1 MAAVTA
7 LIDSATKLLEQ
18 AGVSSPQVDAQLLL
32 AHTIG
37 VERSQLLTAGSL
49 TSQQKLDFEALV
61 TRRANREPLQHLT
74 GVAHFRHISLAVG
87 PGVFVP
93 RPETELLVE
102 AAIAHLKSIP
112 QPRLAADLCA
122 GSGAIAL
129 SLAIEVPGTTVHAVE
144 LSDDA
149 VKWLTRN
156 IIEHAAELE
165 AVGSQ
170 VIVHHGNAGNR
181 DLLAE
186 FAGKFAAVVSNPPYI
201 PNAMIPRDPE
211 ARDHDPAIAL
221 FSGDD
226 GLTAAR
232 DIVLVAGEAL
242 AAGGFFGM
250 EHADVQGQS
259 VPNLLNEMTGIW
271 SQVKDNQDYNKLPR
285 FTTALRTA
293 NSGIGR

>member
-1 MAAVTA
+1 MTAITA
-7 LIDSATKLLEQ
+7 LINSATKLLDQ
-18 AGVSSPQVDAQLLL
+18 AGVPSPQVDAELLL
-32 AHTIG
+32 AHVLGI
-37 VERSQLLTAGSL
+37 ERSNLLKV
-49 TSQQKLDFEALV
+49 TSINAEQHSDFEALV
-61 TRRANREPLQHLT
+61 ARRANRVPLQHLT

-102 AAIAHLKSIP
+102 AAISYLKTLSGP
-112 QPRLAADLCA
+112 KLAVDLCA

-129 SLAIEVPGTTVHAVE
+129 CLALEVPGTTVHAVE

-149 VKWLTRN
+149 VKWLTHN
-156 IIEHAAELE
+156 VIDHAAQLE
-165 AVGSQ
+165 ATGSH

-181 DLLAE
+181 ELLAD

-226 GLTAAR
+226 GLAAAR
-232 DIVLVAGEAL
+232 EIVMVAADAL
-242 AAGGFFGM
+242 APGGFFGM
-250 EHADVQGQS
+250 EHADVQGES
-259 VPNLLNEMTGIW
+259 VPSLLKEMSGIW

-285 FTTALRTA
+285 YTTAVRTT
-293 NSGIGR
+293 NSEVGR

>member
-37 VERSQLLTAGSL
+37 VERSQLLTVGSL
-49 TSQQKLDFEALV
+49 TSQQELDFEALV
-61 TRRANREPLQHLT
+61 ARRANREPLQHLT

-250 EHADVQGQS
+250 EHADVQGES

>member
-1 MAAVTA
+1 MASVTA

-37 VERSQLLTAGSL
+37 VERSQLLTVDSL
-49 TSQQKLDFEALV
+49 TSQQKLDFDALIA
-61 TRRANREPLQHLT
+61 RRANREPLQHLT
-74 GVAHFRHISLAVG
+74 GVAHFRLISLAVG

-102 AAIAHLKSIP
+102 AAIAHLKNTP
-112 QPRLAADLCA
+112 QPRLVADLCA

-129 SLAIEVPGTTVHAVE
+129 SLALEVPGTTVHAVE

-156 IIEHAAELE
+156 VVEHAAQLE
-165 AVGSQ
+165 TAGSQ
-170 VIVHHGNAGNR
+170 VIIHHGNAGDR
-181 DLLAE
+181 DLLSE
-186 FAGKFAAVVSNPPYI
+186 FAGKFAAIVSNPPYI

-211 ARDHDPAIAL
+211 ARDYDPAIAL

-226 GLTAAR
+226 GLAAAR
-232 DIVLVAGEAL
+232 DIILVAGEAL

-250 EHADVQGQS
+250 EHADVQGES
-259 VPNLLNEMTGIW
+259 LPNLLKEMTGIW

-285 FTTALRTA
+285 FTTAVRTT
-293 NSGIGR
+293 NSGVGR

>member
-37 VERSQLLTAGSL
+37 VQRSQLLTADSL
-49 TSQQKLDFEALV
+49 TSQQELEFEALV
-61 TRRANREPLQHLT
+61 ARRANREPLQHLT

-102 AAIAHLKSIP
+102 AAIAHLKNIP
-112 QPRLAADLCA
+112 QPRLVADLCA

-129 SLAIEVPGTTVHAVE
+129 SLALEVPGTTVHAVE
-144 LSDDA
+144 LSDAA

-156 IIEHAAELE
+156 VSEHAAQLE
-165 AVGSQ
+165 AAGSQ
-170 VIVHHGNAGNR
+170 VIIHHGNAGDR
-181 DLLAE
+181 DLLSE

-201 PNAMIPRDPE
+201 PDAMIPRDPE

-226 GLTAAR
+226 GLAAAR

-250 EHADVQGQS
+250 EHADVQGES
-259 VPNLLNEMTGIW
+259 MPNLLNEMTGIW

-285 FTTALRTA
+285 FTTAVRSA
-293 NSGIGR
+293 NSGVGR

>member
-1 MAAVTA
+1 MTA
-7 LIDSATKLLEQ
+7 ITSLINSASKLLDQ
-18 AGVSSPQVDAQLLL
+18 AGVGSPQVDAELLL
-32 AHTIG
+32 AHVLGI
-37 VERSQLLTAGSL
+37 ERSNLLKVTSITAE
-49 TSQQKLDFEALV
+49 QQFDFEALV
-61 TRRANREPLQHLT
+61 ARRANRVPLQHLT

-93 RPETELLVE
+93 RPETELLVD
-102 AAIAHLKSIP
+102 AAISHLKTISGP
-112 QPRLAADLCA
+112 KLAADLCA

-129 SLAIEVPGTTVHAVE
+129 SLALEVPGTTVHAVE

-149 VKWLTRN
+149 VKWLIRN
-156 IIEHAAELE
+156 VSEHAAQLE
-165 AVGSQ
+165 AAGSR
-170 VIVHHGNAGNR
+170 VIVHHSNAGDR
-181 DLLAE
+181 DLLAK
-186 FAGKFAAVVSNPPYI
+186 FAGEFAAVVSNPPYI

-232 DIVLVAGEAL
+232 EIVLVAGDAL

-250 EHADVQGQS
+250 EHADVQGES
-259 VPNLLNEMTGIW
+259 VPNLLDEMTGMW

-285 FTTALRTA
+285 FTTAVRTA
-293 NSGIGR
+293 NSDVGR

>member
-1 MAAVTA
+1 MASVTA

-37 VERSQLLTAGSL
+37 VERSQLLTVDSL
-49 TSQQKLDFEALV
+49 TSQQKLDFDALIA
-61 TRRANREPLQHLT
+61 RRANREPLQHLT
-74 GVAHFRHISLAVG
+74 GVAHFRLISLAVG

-102 AAIAHLKSIP
+102 AAIAHLKNTP
-112 QPRLAADLCA
+112 QPRLVADLCA

-129 SLAIEVPGTTVHAVE
+129 SLALEVPGTTVHAVE

-156 IIEHAAELE
+156 VVEHAAQLE
-165 AVGSQ
+165 TAGSQ
-170 VIVHHGNAGNR
+170 VIIHHGNAGDR
-181 DLLAE
+181 DLLSE
-186 FAGKFAAVVSNPPYI
+186 FAGKFAAIVSNPPYI

-211 ARDHDPAIAL
+211 ARDHDPAVAL

-226 GLTAAR
+226 GLSAAR

-250 EHADVQGQS
+250 EHADVQGES
-259 VPNLLNEMTGIW
+259 LPNLLKEMTGIW

-285 FTTALRTA
+285 FTTAVRTT
-293 NSGIGR
+293 NSGVGR

>member
-1 MAAVTA
+1 MAPLTA

-32 AHTIG
+32 AHTVG
-37 VERSQLLTAGSL
+37 VERSQLLSVDSL

-61 TRRANREPLQHLT
+61 TQRANRVPLQHLT

-102 AAIAHLKSIP
+102 AAIAHLKTFP

-129 SLAIEVPGTTVHAVE
+129 SLALEVPGTTVHAVE

-149 VKWLTRN
+149 VKWLSRN
-156 IIEHAAELE
+156 VIEYAAQLE
-165 AVGSQ
+165 AAGSQ
-170 VIVHHGNAGNR
+170 VIVHHGNAGDR

-221 FSGDD
+221 FGGDD
-226 GLTAAR
+226 GLTVAR
-232 DIVLVAGEAL
+232 DIVLIASDAL

-250 EHADVQGQS
+250 EHADVQGES
-259 VPNLLNEMTGIW
+259 VPNLLAVMTGIW
-271 SQVKDNQDYNKLPR
+271 SEVKDNQDYNKLPR
-285 FTTALRTA
+285 FTTAVRTA
-293 NSGIGR
+293 YSDVGR

>member
-1 MAAVTA
+1 MTAVTA

-37 VERSQLLTAGSL
+37 IERSQLLNISSL
-49 TSQQKLDFEALV
+49 TSQQKLDFEALI

-102 AAIAHLKSIP
+102 AAIAHLKTIP

-129 SLAIEVPGTTVHAVE
+129 SLALEVPGTTVHAVE

-149 VKWLTRN
+149 VKWLSRN
-156 IIEHAAELE
+156 VIEHAAQLE
-165 AVGSQ
+165 AAGSQ
-170 VIVHHGNAGNR
+170 VIVHHGDAGNR
-181 DLLAE
+181 DVLAK
-186 FAGKFAAVVSNPPYI
+186 FAGEFSAVVSNPPYI

-226 GLTAAR
+226 GLSAAR
-232 DIVLVAGEAL
+232 NIVLVASDAL

-250 EHADVQGQS
+250 EHADVQGES
-259 VPNLLNEMTGIW
+259 VPNLLKEMTGIW
-271 SQVKDNQDYNKLPR
+271 SEVKDNQDYNKLPR
-285 FTTALRTA
+285 FTTAVRTA
-293 NSGIGR
+293 YSDVGR

>member
-1 MAAVTA
+1 MASVTA

-37 VERSQLLTAGSL
+37 VERSQLLTVDSL
-49 TSQQKLDFEALV
+49 TSQQKLDFDALIA
-61 TRRANREPLQHLT
+61 RRANREPLQHLT
-74 GVAHFRHISLAVG
+74 GVAHFRLISLAVG

-102 AAIAHLKSIP
+102 AAIAHLKNTP
-112 QPRLAADLCA
+112 QPRLVADLCA

-129 SLAIEVPGTTVHAVE
+129 SLALEIPGTTVHAVE

-156 IIEHAAELE
+156 VSEHAAQLE
-165 AVGSQ
+165 AAGSQ
-170 VIVHHGNAGNR
+170 VIIHHGNAGDR
-181 DLLAE
+181 DLLSE
-186 FAGKFAAVVSNPPYI
+186 FAGKFAAIVSNPPYI

-221 FSGDD
+221 FSGND

-242 AAGGFFGM
+242 TAGGFFGM

-285 FTTALRTA
+285 FTTAVRTTNA
-293 NSGIGR
+293 GIGR

>member
-37 VERSQLLTAGSL
+37 VERSQLLTADSL
-49 TSQQKLDFEALV
+49 TSQQKLDFDALV
-61 TRRANREPLQHLT
+61 ARRANREPLQHLT
-74 GVAHFRHISLAVG
+74 GVAYFRHISLAVG

-102 AAIAHLKSIP
+102 AAITHLKNIS
-112 QPRLAADLCA
+112 QPRLVADLCA

-129 SLAIEVPGTTVHAVE
+129 SLALEVPGTTVHAVE

-156 IIEHAAELE
+156 VVEHAAQLE
-165 AVGSQ
+165 AAGSQ
-170 VIVHHGNAGNR
+170 VIIHHGNAGDR
-181 DLLAE
+181 DMLSE
-186 FAGKFAAVVSNPPYI
+186 FAGKFAAIVSNPPYI

-226 GLTAAR
+226 GLSAAR

-250 EHADVQGQS
+250 EHADVQGES
-259 VPNLLNEMTGIW
+259 MPNLLNDMTGIW
-271 SQVKDNQDYNKLPR
+271 SQVKDNQDYNELPR
-285 FTTALRTA
+285 FTTAVRTT
-293 NSGIGR
+293 NSDIGR